1 MPNGSEVSVA
11 TANGY
16 ISDFITEYFNTGKA
30 PTKSMIM
37 DADLLRDYLNNNTNI
52 ENVKFMLGTRTVS
65 VGGVDTEVF
74 TLIVAGYDSSG
85 NYVLS
90 STSPDMILDHTIPCP
105 DSCPTVGNA
114 ANDYIS

>member
-1 MPNGSEVSVA
+1 MPNGAEVPVA

-16 ISDFITEYFNTGKA
+16 ISDYLTDYYATGKA

-37 DADLLRDYLNNNTNI
+37 DADLLRGYLNNNTNI
-52 ENVKFMLGTRTVS
+52 ENVKFMLGVRTIS
-65 VGGVDTEVF
+65 VGGVDEEVF

-90 STSPDMILDHTIPCP
+90 STSPDMILDQLAPCP
-105 DSCPTVGNA
+105 DECPTVGNA